1 MTLIIVLHIII
12 CLALIGIVLIQA
24 GRGGGLVENL
34 SGLESVL
41 GTRTNSFLTRTT
53 AILSTLFFL
62 SCLGLAFLSL
72 KQSRSL
78 MQNIKIED
86 KATGETAKTE

>member
-34 SGLESVL
+34 SGLESMF
-41 GTRTNSFLTRTT
+41 GTRTNVFLTRAT
-53 AILSTLFFL
+53 AILSALFFL
-62 SCLGLAFLSL
+62 TCLGLAFLSL
-72 KQSRSL
+72 RQSRSL
-78 MQNIKIED
+78 MQNIKIEN
-86 KATGETAKTE
+86 KSTPEAAKTE